1 MCVTAHS
8 QTYQAHYR
16 SYLLNDQQYPIYSK
30 QQNGAQ
36 LRLEPTF

>member
-1 MCVTAHS
+1 MYVTAHC
-8 QTYQAHYR
+8 QTYQAHLS
-16 SYLLNDQQYPIYSK
+16 SYLLNDQQYPIHSK